1 MDILKNNPKVSIV
14 VISKSPDEYLKECL
28 DSCLQ
33 LDYNNFEI
41 LLFSDVPFDY
51 KHEKVRIAIT
61 GSLTPGKKRNL
72 AISIAEGPIIAFID
86 DDAYPVQDWLT
97 NAVKLFEN
105 LRIAAV
111 CGPGPTAPTDNIRQ
125 RISGFIYES
134 FLASGNYTYRYL
146 PMKERFVDDYPTF
159 NFIVRKSVLEAM
171 GGFKANFW
179 PGEDTLLCL
188 SIIRDLK
195 MKILYTP
202 DVLVYHH
209 RRPIFRKHLR
219 QVANYALHRGYF
231 AKRFPGNSLKF
242 SYFIPSIFTCILFS
256 GGILSYLLSSIAPFY
271 LLFISAYISICC
283 AVTIAQ
289 HYKHYLLIPAIISG
303 IISTHIIYGIFF
315 LKGLFSKRLKE
326 E

>member
-1 MDILKNNPKVSIV
+1 MNMQRNNPKVSIV
-14 VISKSPDEYLKECL
+14 VIFKAPNNYLMECL
-28 DSCLQ
+28 EKCLR
-33 LDYNNFEI
+33 LDYDNFEI
-41 LLFSDVPFDY
+41 LLFSDTPFDY

-61 GSLTPGKKRNL
+61 GSLTPAKKRNL
-72 AISIAEGPIIAFID
+72 AISIAEGEIIAFID
-86 DDAYPVQDWLT
+86 DDAYPVKDWLK

-111 CGPGPTAPTDNIRQ
+111 CGPGSTLSTDNIRQ

-159 NFIVRKSVLEAM
+159 NFIVRKSALEAI
-171 GGFKANFW
+171 GGFKSNFW

-188 SIIRDLK
+188 DIIRDLK
-195 MKILYTP
+195 MKILYNP
-202 DVLVYHH
+202 NILVYHH
-209 RRPIFRKHLR
+209 RRPVFKKHLR

-242 SYFIPSIFTCILFS
+242 SYFIPSIFTCMLFF
-256 GGILSYLLSSIAPFY
+256 GGILSYFLPPIAPFY
-271 LLFISAYISICC
+271 LLFISAYISICS
-283 AVTIAQ
+283 AVTITQ